1 MSVDISE
8 PLQQLHKVLAELES
22 LAKSAASAAGEGG
35 SGIAEQLH
43 GALAKARSR
52 ILETEQA
59 LEREATRGARAAD
72 HYVRDNAWMSIG
84 IAAAVAFFLGAM
96 ITRRD

>member
-1 MSVDISE
+1 MSADKSE
-8 PLQQLHKVLAELES
+8 PLQQLHKILAELES
-22 LAKSAASAAGEGG
+22 LARSAAGAAGEGG

-43 GALAKARSR
+43 GVLSKARSR
-52 ILETEQA
+52 IQETEQA

-72 HYVRDNAWMSIG
+72 DYVRDHAWMSIG

-96 ITRRD
+96 STRRD